1 MSGPDVFLETGKVV
15 GQNST
20 RMAGQVI
27 VGVSAAFLVW
37 DVVDLGWT
45 VSDLIRYVISVHQL
59 LMRRLVNLNNNS
71 DHPSQEKGLEC
82 RQDPKRKGRRTR
94 GCAQRHH
101 GKVLRRNDAR
111 LKAHCIG
118 VHIH

>member
-1 MSGPDVFLETGKVV
+1 MFLETGKVV

-45 VSDLIRYVISVHQL
+45 VSDLIRYFICSSPIYAQIGNSY
-59 LMRRLVNLNNNS
+59 NLASNY
-71 DHPSQEKGLEC
+71 L
-82 RQDPKRKGRRTR
+82 
-94 GCAQRHH
+94 
-101 GKVLRRNDAR
+101 
-111 LKAHCIG
+111 
-118 VHIH
+118 